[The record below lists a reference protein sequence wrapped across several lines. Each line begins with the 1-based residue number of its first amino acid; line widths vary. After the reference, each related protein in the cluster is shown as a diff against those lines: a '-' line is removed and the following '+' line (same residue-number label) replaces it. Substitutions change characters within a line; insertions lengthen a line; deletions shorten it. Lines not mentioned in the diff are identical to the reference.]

1 MLLSKKARLK
11 RAAMAAKPEQGES
24 KQDFLKRCMGG
35 DTDQLPACAAA
46 WNKATLSAI
55 ADKDTVTLL
64 SEPGSVEAGN
74 ENGEFAILAYTG
86 KVIDWWWMD
95 PFVIDLSGM
104 ALAKNKV
111 PALLEH
117 VREWRVGGI
126 DSGTASDS
134 GFLVTGNFLSNDI
147 AQGVRRDAADG
158 YPWQASIG
166 VQALRVEVLKEGE
179 SAEVNGTTVDG
190 PIDIWRKASVFET
203 SFCSFGADDD
213 TAAVAMSATAINQQE
228 ESMDERLRM
237 FLERRGLKQDAT
249 EQEAWAFLAKL
260 DVEDEEL
267 NEAGLKTEDLRKPE
281 KGPAPEKTTDP
292 EPAPATKVKMTVD
305 QALNL
310 TSFGGTLGLTTDEIT
325 AALKDQTSE
334 EKAKLRLYEVA
345 AEKNP
350 AFGVGRLQSGV
361 DEADKFRMAAVDGV
375 LFRMGQR
382 EEKPAPGFEEFR
394 GLSVSDLARMCLERS
409 GVNTRGLVKK
419 QLAAQVLTLSGST
432 SSSDFGAI
440 FMDVANKR
448 MLKAYNAAP
457 ETWRPWVNI
466 VTATDFKDMYGMA
479 LSDAPELLLVGENG
493 EYKTGEFKDS
503 QESFRVKTYGR
514 IVHLTRT
521 MIINDDLRAF
531 SKIPRAFGAAAKRK
545 SADIVYGLI
554 TSNPKM
560 ADGEALFSA
569 AHRNLMSTDKGV
581 VSSDTLSAARTKF
594 KAQKDVNGQRL
605 DMVPA
610 FLLIP
615 NEQETSSE
623 VLLRSMALPTENMS
637 SGVHNPWNGK
647 LTPIAE
653 GRLSDHSVTAWYLVG
668 DPSQVDTID
677 VAYLDGDEQ
686 PYIEEH
692 VEFERDALGIKCR
705 FDFGA
710 GVMDTKGFLKNPGV

>member
-228 ESMDERLRM
+228 ESMDKRLRM

-281 KGPAPEKTTDP
+281 KGPAPEKKTDP
-292 EPAPATKVKMTVD
+292 APVPAPKAEMTAD
-305 QALNL
+305 QVITL
-310 TSFGGTLGLTTDEIT
+310 TTLGGTMGLAMDEIT

-334 EKAKLRLYEVA
+334 EKAKLRLYEAA

-361 DEADKFRMAAVDGV
+361 DEADKFRMAATDGV
-375 LFRMGQR
+375 ALRMGLKVD
-382 EEKPAPGFEEFR
+382 KPAPGADEFKV
-394 GLSVSDLARMCLERS
+394 LSLHELARMCLDRE
-409 GVNTRGLVKK
+409 GVATKTLSRY
-419 QLAAQVLTLSGST
+419 QLAKQIVRLSAGGVST
-432 SSSDFGAI
+432 SDFASI
-440 FMDVANKR
+440 FMDAANR
-448 MLKAYNAAP
+448 ILQRAYTEAP
-457 ETWRPWVNI
+457 ETWRPLVN
-466 VTATDFKDMYGMA
+466 VVPASDFKTIYGIS
-479 LSDAPELLLVGENG
+479 LSEAPDLELIGENG
-493 EYKTGEFKDS
+493 EYKTGELKDN
-503 QESFRVKTYGR
+503 QESYRVGKYGKILSLTLEM
-514 IVHLTRT
+514 IV
-521 MIINDDLRAF
+521 NDDLRAF
-531 SKIPRAFGAAAKRK
+531 SRIPQLLGAAAKRK
-545 SADIVYGLI
+545 VADVVYGLI
-554 TSNPKM
+554 TGNPVM
-560 ADGEALFSA
+560 NDGKTVFHTAHNNLAAAGAPVSA
-569 AHRNLMSTDKGV
+569 
-581 VSSDTLSAARTKF
+581 DTLSAARAAMRK
-594 KAQKDVNGQRL
+594 QKGMNGATMDVT
-605 DMVPA
+605 PA
-610 FLLIP
+610 ILLHP
-615 NEQETSSE
+615 VALETSVE
-623 VLLRSMALPTENMS
+623 ILLRSTALPSAEMS
-637 SGVHNPWNGK
+637 SGVHNPWAGK
-647 LTPIAE
+647 LQPVSDP
-653 GRLSDHSVTAWYLVG
+653 RLDAVSEAAWYLFG
-668 DPSQVDTID
+668 SPSQVDT
-677 VAYLDGDEQ
+677 VELAFLDGNEQ
-686 PYIEEH
+686 PYLEEND
-692 VEFERDALGIKCR
+692 EFVRDAVSYKCR
-705 FDFGA
+705 HIFGGGWQDSL
-710 GVMDTKGFLKNPGV
+710 GVYKNPGE